1 MKPRYCLGAG
11 VVTMACMALTQ
22 VAQAFDKVGATP
34 RGGDEWFMTLGGTS
48 SHARETRVDGRA
60 WNESHSS
67 FGLER
72 RVAGLPWRSQ
82 IDPRWQVRYL
92 GGTLEDSRYV
102 WSSYAGVGVLREV
115 AHHGPL
121 RLHVGA
127 YSSLYYKSTSWRSD
141 GAMKLIPAVLPTMS
155 LTDQRSGLGVNLL
168 WVPPVRW
175 AGRDTIS
182 TVLLQMSYRVEY

>member
-1 MKPRYCLGAG
+1 MRHWYCLVAG
-11 VVTMACMALTQ
+11 VVTFACMALTQ
-22 VAQAFDKVGATP
+22 VAHAFDRVAVKP
-34 RGGDEWFMTLGGTS
+34 RGGDEWFMTLGGAS

-72 RVAGLPWRSQ
+72 RVAGLPWSSHA
-82 IDPRWQVRYL
+82 DARWQVRYL
-92 GGTLEDSRYV
+92 AGTLEDSRYV

-115 AHHGPL
+115 AHYGPL

-141 GAMKLIPAVLPTMS
+141 GAMRLIPAVLPTVS
-155 LTDQRSGLGVNLL
+155 LTDQRSGLGVNLS